1 MKIYEA
7 IIITNGD
14 VKKQYLFAE
23 GTRSTNNQLA
33 TMVTDKNDILRVQ
46 EVMENILQCDKATFI
61 DKVIEVCRDSQK
73 FDAVQID
80 FLKSILK

>member
-7 IIITNGD
+7 IIITEGE

-23 GTRSTNNQLA
+23 GTRSVNNQLA
-33 TMVTDKNDILRVQ
+33 TMVADKNDILRVQ
-46 EVMENILQCDKATFI
+46 EVTEGILQCDKATFI

-73 FDAVQID
+73 FDTVQVD

>member
-7 IIITNGD
+7 IIITEGE

-23 GTRSTNNQLA
+23 GTRSANNQLA
-33 TMVTDKNDILRVQ
+33 TMVADKNDILRVQ
-46 EVMENILQCDKATFI
+46 EITENILQCDKATFI

-73 FDAVQID
+73 FDTVQVD

>member
-23 GTRSTNNQLA
+23 GTRSVNNQLA
-33 TMVTDKNDILRVQ
+33 TMVTDKADILRVQ
-46 EVMENILQCDKATFI
+46 EVTENILQCDKATFI

>member
-7 IIITNGD
+7 IIITED
-14 VKKQYLFAE
+14 EVKKQYLFAE
-23 GTRSTNNQLA
+23 GTRSVNNQLA
-33 TMVTDKNDILRVQ
+33 TMVADKNDILRVQ
-46 EVMENILQCDKATFI
+46 EITENILQCDKATFI
-61 DKVIEVCRDSQK
+61 DKVVKVCGDSQK